1 MRLLIETE
9 FKRNFKSLLLWT
21 SIVAGLALMMLAM
34 FPAFAEA
41 MESIDDI
48 LAAYPAEFMDMF
60 RMGDGGLD
68 MTDPYGWYG
77 IEGYL
82 FVTLIGGSYAA
93 ILGSSILSKEEDDST
108 IEFLL
113 SKPISRNKILLG
125 KGFVILA
132 NLVFLNLVLGL
143 VTIIAFASIGD
154 LIIIIWFLYIV
165 GGLILQLIFASIAL
179 SFSVF
184 ITKSRKVMSMS
195 LGLVMG
201 MYAIDIVSNVSDKYE
216 FLKYIT
222 PFEYVSAI
230 AIAVDKKFDPIYMLI
245 SFSIILISSTVTW
258 WFYSKKDITV

>member
-21 SIVAGLALMMLAM
+21 VIVAGLALMMLALYPT
-34 FPAFAEA
+34 FSEA
-41 MESIDDI
+41 MENIDSII
-48 LAAYPAEFMDMF
+48 ETYPSGFLEAFG
-60 RMGDGGLD
+60 MGDGGLD
-68 MTDPYGWYG
+68 MTEPYGWYG

-125 KGFVILA
+125 KGIVILA
-132 NLVFLNLVLGL
+132 NLLVLNLVLGF
-143 VTIIAFASIGD
+143 VTMIAFMAIGD
-154 LIIIIWFLYIV
+154 FEILIWFLYIM
-165 GGLILQLIFASIAL
+165 GGLIIQLIFASIAMC
-179 SFSVF
+179 FSVF
-184 ITKSRKVMSMS
+184 VTKSRKVMSMS

-201 MYAIDIVSNVSDKYE
+201 MYAIDIVSNVSDNYE
-216 FLKYIT
+216 FIKYIT

-230 AIAVDKKFDPIYMLI
+230 AIAVDKKFDLLYMFI
-245 SFSIILISSTVTW
+245 SFLLILISSFITW
-258 WFYSKKDITV
+258 WVYSKKDIAV